1 MFNRS
6 FLVNL
11 RQRAMRQRVW
21 FKAID
26 HIERGIV
33 NLVARLVDGV
43 ESSLL
48 GCVLVKIS
56 AKLRDAM
63 KSEFLRHLEDYGY
76 GAARRVVDQALS
88 FGSVLAGGWVR
99 DKSFISYL
107 TLMDL
112 NKPSGWGIH

>member
-1 MFNRS
+1 MAVR
-6 FLVNL
+6 
-11 RQRAMRQRVW
+11 RRAIR
-21 FKAID
+21 
-26 HIERGIV
+26 RGIWYRSMDEV
-33 NLVARLVDGV
+33 DRGVFYLVTRIVDRV
-43 ESSLL
+43 ESELL
-48 GCVLVKIS
+48 GSVIIKIL
-56 AKLRDAM
+56 KRLRDAM
-63 KSEFLRHLEDYGY
+63 KSEFVRHLEDYGY